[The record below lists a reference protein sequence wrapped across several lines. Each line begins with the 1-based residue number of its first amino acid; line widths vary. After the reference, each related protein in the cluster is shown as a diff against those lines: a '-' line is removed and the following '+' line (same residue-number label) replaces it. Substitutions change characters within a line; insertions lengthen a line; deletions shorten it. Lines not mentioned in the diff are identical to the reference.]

1 MKDLK
6 QDFAAAASRRDV
18 IKVMGLGLAAAALP
32 SGMFAGARLAAAQPG
47 DAMPAAGDLS

>member
-1 MKDLK
+1 MKNIK
-6 QDFAAAASRRDV
+6 RDFA
-18 IKVMGLGLAAAALP
+18 AAAALP